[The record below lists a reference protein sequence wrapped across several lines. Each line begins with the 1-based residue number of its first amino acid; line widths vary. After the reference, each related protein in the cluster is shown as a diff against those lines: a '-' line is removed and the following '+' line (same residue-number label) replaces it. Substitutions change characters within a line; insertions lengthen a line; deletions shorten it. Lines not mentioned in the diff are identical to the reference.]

1 MKGIIVVLALLC
13 LAELGV
19 IGLLLKLCED
29 EKEAR
34 LRAIRE
40 GYPWDWTR
48 ESEKQA
54 RSALELVCDKCRER
68 DRCSEDEL
76 DEACGLCPVPDA
88 IYKLAAGS
96 KEAD

>member
-1 MKGIIVVLALLC
+1 MKAIIVVLALLC
-13 LAELGV
+13 LAELGA
-19 IGLLLKLCED
+19 IGFLMTLCEG

-48 ESEKQA
+48 EGEKQA

-68 DRCSEDEL
+68 DRCSEEEL

-88 IYKLAAGS
+88 VWRLALGI